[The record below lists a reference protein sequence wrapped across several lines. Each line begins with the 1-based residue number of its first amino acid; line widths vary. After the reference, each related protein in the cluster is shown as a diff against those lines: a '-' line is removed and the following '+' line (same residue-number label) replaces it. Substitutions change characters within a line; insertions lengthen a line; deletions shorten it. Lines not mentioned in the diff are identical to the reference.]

1 MNDKIF
7 QGNNESINN
16 KNINHSNKKG
26 EADTII
32 VNRKVIKINI
42 NNKKKR
48 LIIFFTM
55 YFLFILK
62 GWFSTVGS
70 VT

>member
-42 NNKKKR
+42 NKKKR

>member
-42 NNKKKR
+42 NKKKTAYH
-48 LIIFFTM
+48 IFYYVF
-55 YFLFILK
+55 FINFK
-62 GWFSTVGS
+62 RVFFYRR
-70 VT
+70 

>member
-42 NNKKKR
+42 NKKNG
-48 LIIFFTM
+48 LS
-55 YFLFILK
+55 YFLLCIFYS
-62 GWFSTVGS
+62 F
-70 VT
+70 

>member
-42 NNKKKR
+42 NKKNGSS
-48 LIIFFTM
+48 
-55 YFLFILK
+55 YFLLCIFYS
-62 GWFSTVGS
+62 F
-70 VT
+70 